1 MRLQLQQLINYLML
15 AVAAL
20 YLQSS
25 LACATKPAKGTEANT
40 NIKNPCQEKKFNDKL
55 IPIYEASLAG
65 ARRTIAE
72 LASDSRKLKL
82 ALCKEQDTRR
92 LSALKLL
99 VTLTDYSLRKA
110 DMELATKSAAVEGA
124 ITVLNK
130 RNAQLLT
137 LMGIK
142 PGAVTYP
149 DPATTAV
156 ATSEMSGSSRSCTI
170 KPKFA
175 PTTGEACKLANG
187 NYAAHEAAATKL
199 DTLKSYTPIADAEF
213 AAHQLTVTIG
223 GKGDV
228 NDGSTPLTSKDGCST
243 DAGHNKG
250 NIDTGMIILGISPT
264 KSTYTTQTTYL
275 VGGDKE
281 TEECAA
287 EEEPETK
294 YFVTAK
300 HLAYTLCR
308 IRNNLPKMPD
318 RPLTKKIK
326 ALLAEADVQQLAY
339 LALNGKPTKET
350 TTKQKEEAAEKL
362 LGTEDKTAEAKFVEP
377 YNSQK
382 FDFKS
387 TATDGGKSLTDL
399 ADSDDYGLGLAI
411 CNYEATKKAIATT
424 KTTPKG
430 DGKTDSKDKT
440 GEKKEGDNKPTAAE
454 CKATEEGKCDK
465 EKCTWNKEKNECKV
479 KEGAVVISAV
489 IKAPLL
495 LAVLLTFLKLM
506 KFAIFEKIC

>member
-25 LACATKPAKGTEANT
+25 LACANKPAKGTEANT
-40 NIKNPCQEKKFNDKL
+40 NIKNPCHEKKFNDKL

-65 ARRTIAE
+65 AHRTIAE
-72 LASDSRKLKL
+72 LASDNRKLKL
-82 ALCKEQDTRR
+82 ALCKEQDANRA
-92 LSALKLL
+92 SALKLL

-110 DMELATKSAAVEGA
+110 DMELTTKSTDVAAAVA
-124 ITVLNK
+124 LLHK

-137 LMGIK
+137 LMGVR

-149 DPATTAV
+149 DPATTAA

-175 PTTGEACKLANG
+175 PTTGEAYKLANG
-187 NYAAHEAAATKL
+187 NYAAQEAAAAKL
-199 DTLKSYTPIADAEF
+199 DTLKTYTPIADAEF
-213 AAHQLTVTIG
+213 AAHQLTVKIG

-228 NDGSTPLTSKDGCST
+228 NDGSTPLTSKDGCSS

-250 NIDTGMIILGISPT
+250 NIDTGMIILGIAPT
-264 KSTYTTQTTYL
+264 KSTYTTQPIYL
-275 VGGDKE
+275 VGVDKE
-281 TEECAA
+281 ADDCANDKDT
-287 EEEPETK
+287 ETK

-300 HLAYTLCR
+300 HLAYTLCK
-308 IRNNLPKMPD
+308 IRNNLPKMAE

-326 ALLAEADVQQLAY
+326 ALRAEADVQQLAY

-362 LGTEDKTAEAKFVEP
+362 LGTEDKTAETKFVEP
-377 YNSQK
+377 YSSQK
-382 FDFKS
+382 FDFES

-411 CNYEATKKAIATT
+411 CHYEATKKAIATT

-430 DGKTDSKDKT
+430 DGKTDSADKT
-440 GEKKEGDNKPTAAE
+440 GGNKDGDNKTTAAE

-465 EKCTWNKEKNECKV
+465 EKCTFKKEKNECKV

-495 LAVLLTFLKLM
+495 LAVLLNFLKLM

>member
-25 LACATKPAKGTEANT
+25 LACANKPAKGTEANT

-55 IPIYEASLAG
+55 IQIYEASLAG
-65 ARRTIAE
+65 ARKTLAE
-72 LASDSRKLKL
+72 LASDSRKIKL
-82 ALCKEQDTRR
+82 ALCKEQDANRA
-92 LSALKLL
+92 SALTLL
-99 VTLTDYSLRKA
+99 ETLTDYSFQKA
-110 DMELATKSAAVEGA
+110 HVELATKSAAVEGA

-142 PGAVTYP
+142 PGEVTYP
-149 DPATTAV
+149 DAAETADATT
-156 ATSEMSGSSRSCTI
+156 EMSASSRSCTV

-175 PTTGEACKLANG
+175 PATGKACPVANG
-187 NYAAHEAAATKL
+187 NYDSQETAAAKL
-199 DTLKSYTPIADAEF
+199 VTLRSYTPIADAEF
-213 AAHQLTVTIG
+213 AAHQLTVKIG

-228 NDGSTPLTSKDGCST
+228 NSGNAPLTTKDGCSSS
-243 DAGHNKG
+243 AGHNKA

-308 IRNNLPKMPD
+308 IRNNLPKMPE
-318 RPLTKKIK
+318 RPLTKGLKELRGTATVK
-326 ALLAEADVQQLAY
+326 ELAY
-339 LALNGKPTKET
+339 LQLNGKPTKDT
-350 TTKQKEEAAEKL
+350 TAEQKEEAAAKL

-382 FDFKS
+382 FDFES

-399 ADSDDYGLGLAI
+399 VDSDEYGLGLAI
-411 CNYEATKKAIATT
+411 CHYEATKKAIATT
-424 KTTPKG
+424 KNTPKG
-430 DGKTDSKDKT
+430 DGKTDSADKT
-440 GEKKEGDNKPTAAE
+440 GGNKDGDNKPTAAE
-454 CKATEEGKCDK
+454 CKATEEKDCDTKKCD
-465 EKCTWNKEKNECKV
+465 WNKDKNECKV
-479 KEGAVVISAV
+479 KEGAAVISAV
-489 IKAPLL
+489 SKAPLL
-495 LAVLLTFLKLM
+495 LAFLLF
-506 KFAIFEKIC
+506 